1 MIIISWLTNQT
12 MKGVSPTMNYKVYLQ
27 ELSRSMVVLAG
38 LTGLAFGLAELL

>member
-1 MIIISWLTNQT
+1 
-12 MKGVSPTMNYKVYLQ
+12 MNYKVYLQ